1 MHAAQP
7 ILVSSVAEVNVAK
20 QVLLFII
27 IDWFI
32 PVFFYLASIRTD
44 FVVASAIA
52 GLLLRRRRWCLLV
65 FVHGAPTSL
74 LPGRA
79 S

>member
-44 FVVASAIA
+44 FMEKEMVPPGFCARSSYHTSA
-52 GLLLRRRRWCLLV
+52 
-65 FVHGAPTSL
+65 TN
-74 LPGRA
+74 
-79 S
+79 

>member
-7 ILVSSVAEVNVAK
+7 ILISSVAEVNVAK

-32 PVFFYLASIRTD
+32 PVFFIWRVYGQIS
-44 FVVASAIA
+44 
-52 GLLLRRRRWCLLV
+52 W
-65 FVHGAPTSL
+65 
-74 LPGRA
+74 
-79 S
+79 